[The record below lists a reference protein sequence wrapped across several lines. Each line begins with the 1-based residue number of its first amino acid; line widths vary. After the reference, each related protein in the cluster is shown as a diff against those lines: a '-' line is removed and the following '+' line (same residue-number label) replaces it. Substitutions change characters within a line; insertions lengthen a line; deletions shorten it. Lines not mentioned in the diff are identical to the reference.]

1 MLRRYSKIGIVF
13 FVVLALGVHFIS
25 AHACTGLRVMGLDKS
40 VIFARTMEFA
50 TPLESNILFVPRNQS
65 WKSQTPDGKD
75 GMAWKNTYAFIGPD
89 ALGDEILVEGMN
101 EKGLYIGAF
110 WFPNIAE
117 YQKTTPED
125 NSKTVAPTLFAAL
138 VLGKCATVQE
148 VKDNIQQV
156 KIAAVAFEKLGGVP
170 PLHWYVMDSTGK
182 AIVIEPVNGEI
193 VVMDNPVGVFTNS
206 PPFGWHLQNL
216 ANYVNLRP
224 TNATAEK
231 LGELKV
237 SQIGQGSGMLGVPG
251 DFTPPSRFVRAALL
265 SNTAKPVKTAD
276 EAVNLALTLISN
288 ITISKGTV
296 IEDVKGGQNALNY
309 TQWVTVYDLTQKR
322 LYFRTYGNQNI
333 RMITPEKLPLD
344 GKKKL
349 IIPMCNVKPEYQ
361 NVTDQAK

>member
-1 MLRRYSKIGIVF
+1 MHRRYCKIGVVF
-13 FVVLALGVHFIS
+13 FVFFALGVNLIS
-25 AHACTGLRVMGLDKS
+25 AHACTGLRVMALDKS
-40 VIFARTMEFA
+40 AIFARTMEFA
-50 TPLESNILFVPRNQS
+50 TPLESDILFVPRNQN
-65 WKSQTPDGKD
+65 WKSQAPDGKD
-75 GMAWKNTYAFIGPD
+75 GMVWKNTYAFVGPN

-110 WFPNIAE
+110 WFPNVAE
-117 YQKTTPED
+117 YQKTTPAD
-125 NSKTVAPTLFAAL
+125 NPKTVAPTLFAAL
-138 VLGKCATVQE
+138 ALGMCATVQD
-148 VKDNIQQV
+148 VKENLQHI
-156 KIAAVAFEKLGGVP
+156 KLAAVMFDKMGEVP
-170 PLHWYVMDSTGK
+170 PLHWYAMDSTGK

-193 VVMDNPVGVFTNS
+193 VVMDNPVGVFTNA

-224 TNATAEK
+224 TNAKAEK
-231 LGELKV
+231 LGEQTV
-237 SQIGQGSGMLGVPG
+237 SQIGQGSGMLGIPG

-296 IEDVKGGQNALNY
+296 IEDVKDGKNALNY
-309 TQWVTVYDLTQKR
+309 TQWVTVYDLSQKR

-333 RMITPEKLPLD
+333 RMITPEELPLD

-349 IIPMCNVKPEYQ
+349 LIPMCNVKPEYH
-361 NVTDQAK
+361 NVTNQAK